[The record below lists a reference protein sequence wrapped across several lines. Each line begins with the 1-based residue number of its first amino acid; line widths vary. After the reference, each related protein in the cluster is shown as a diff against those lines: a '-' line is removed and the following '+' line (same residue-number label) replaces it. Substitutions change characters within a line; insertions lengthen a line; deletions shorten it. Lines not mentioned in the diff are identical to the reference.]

1 MPHCHLSAALPTSAN
16 PMAEQLSEQHCCCFE
31 NHENVEGF
39 QDLQP
44 YHQQLPIME
53 KNMSNQHTKSLEQK
67 KTGKKGRVVFGAAG
81 HQPLLQGR
89 TRGFLL
95 YHWQC
100 AEADWV
106 CKSACEEVSSEHPP
120 RTRQGKNTIKAV
132 FFALLIAQQGCR
144 KAF

>member
-1 MPHCHLSAALPTSAN
+1 
-16 PMAEQLSEQHCCCFE
+16 
-31 NHENVEGF
+31 
-39 QDLQP
+39 
-44 YHQQLPIME
+44 
-53 KNMSNQHTKSLEQK
+53 MSNEHTKSLEQK
-67 KTGKKGRVVFGAAG
+67 KTGKKGWVFLGAAG

-144 KAF
+144 TAFQGITSTLRE